1 MGMQPPCNG
10 VRKKLSVLIPRMTL
24 HRFFATCLVL
34 STAAPCAVS
43 AQPQTVALLE
53 YHTALPAGWVSRAPS
68 SSMRLA
74 EFTTPKVAGKG
85 AEVIAYF
92 FGGGQGGSVEANL
105 ARWHAQF
112 SNPNGQPVEQKLLAP
127 KPSVF
132 KITIAEYRGTYA
144 RGIGAG
150 SAPDAALLNH
160 VLIAAIVETPKG
172 TLTFQLFGPS
182 AAVDAQR
189 DAYIAFVSALK

>member
-1 MGMQPPCNG
+1 
-10 VRKKLSVLIPRMTL
+10 MTR
-24 HRFFATCLVL
+24 HRFFVTCLAL
-34 STAAPCAVS
+34 SIAAPRLPG
-43 AQPQTVALLE
+43 AQPQAVALLE
-53 YHTALPAGWVSRAPS
+53 YHAMLPTGWASRAPS

-74 EFTTPKVAGKG
+74 EFTTPAIAGKG

-112 SNPNGQPVEQKLLAP
+112 SNPNGQPVEQKLLTP
-127 KPSVF
+127 QPSAF
-132 KITIAEYRGTYA
+132 KITIAEYRGMYA

-150 SAPDAALLNH
+150 SAPDAALLNT

-172 TLTFQLFGPS
+172 TITFQLFGPT

-189 DAYIAFVSALK
+189 DAYINFVSALK

>member
-1 MGMQPPCNG
+1 
-10 VRKKLSVLIPRMTL
+10 MTR
-24 HRFFATCLVL
+24 HRFFVTCLAL
-34 STAAPCAVS
+34 SIVAPSVVS
-43 AQPQTVALLE
+43 AQPQTVGLLE
-53 YHTALPAGWVSRAPS
+53 YHTTLPTGWASRSPS

-74 EFTTPKVAGKG
+74 EFTTPSVAGNG

-112 SNPNGQPVEQKLLAP
+112 SNPSGQPVEQKLLTP
-127 KPSVF
+127 QPSAF

-150 SAPDAALLNH
+150 SAPDAALPNH
-160 VLIAAIVETPKG
+160 VLIAAIAETPKG
-172 TLTFQLFGPS
+172 TITFQLFGPS

-189 DAYIAFVSALK
+189 EPFISFVSALK